1 MEGIVPLFQEADLIE
16 VDCPLE
22 VVDREGNFHGKLM
35 PKAGHAWARRAL
47 EKLFP
52 LPESHR
58 RYGVDGFLW
67 TILPLLGKVLEL
79 GEPLGIYKWHER
91 NWFVLR
97 PLEERV
103 AIGVQESDF
112 YFRELESWGRNLGKP
127 CDVDALRRESWFH
140 LVKKA
145 LEEVKDA
152 VPAGAPLILVDEDQ
166 LCAGPEW
173 AGRRVLRFLERD
185 GKYFGLPR
193 DEEEAVN

>member
-1 MEGIVPLFQEADLIE
+1 M
-16 VDCPLE
+16 
-22 VVDREGNFHGKLM
+22 
-35 PKAGHAWARRAL
+35 
-47 EKLFP
+47 
-52 LPESHR
+52 
-58 RYGVDGFLW
+58 
-67 TILPLLGKVLEL
+67 PLLGKVLEL

-103 AIGVQESDF
+103 AIGVQEFDF

-127 CDVDALRRESWFH
+127 CDVDGLRRESWFH

-145 LEEVKDA
+145 LEEVKDT

-173 AGRRVLRFLERD
+173 AAGGCCGSWKGMENISASPAT
-185 GKYFGLPR
+185 KKKPSIS
-193 DEEEAVN
+193 